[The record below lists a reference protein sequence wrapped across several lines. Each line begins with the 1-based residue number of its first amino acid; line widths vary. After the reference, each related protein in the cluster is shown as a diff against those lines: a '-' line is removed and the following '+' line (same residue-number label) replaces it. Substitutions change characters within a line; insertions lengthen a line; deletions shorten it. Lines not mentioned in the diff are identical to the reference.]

1 MLDYSDDEEPTGDVL
16 YYILSNRRH
25 QVNASV
31 NSLFDSKI
39 EPLAKN
45 QEDHPDS
52 FFMSTKTAVLLAQY
66 FAVLPVSGAT
76 GRNYKTIRFH
86 WFHYKIAYWSLC
98 LFGTLFYF
106 TCYLRYSLLTGRLI
120 FFGSAII
127 SSLLMLQL
135 GFNWK
140 KLTSEF
146 GQTETKLAK
155 YGYPVKI
162 GFQFK
167 VLTISFVAFGLV
179 EFVLAK
185 FTFFDETLCDTHK
198 GDTSSL
204 LYSFFMRH
212 YREVF
217 EFHTYNIVAGFLML
231 VSNFRTS
238 TVWVFQDL
246 FLGFVS
252 RSIAERFKQIHTLLN
267 GIHGQEMPMSFWKE
281 IREDYNELTMLTKK
295 VDFYV
300 QKLMFLAI
308 GNNLFFLCMTLFNS
322 LQNKI
327 SPLKLLSLCW
337 SFGFQLLRTVFVA
350 FSAARINDE
359 SKEPKTVLYSVSQ
372 KDYSSEVRRFLSQL
386 TTNEVALTGCGFFS
400 ITRSLL
406 LTVRITNVHFIGTGY
421 PYQTRAQGLT
431 DIMGTVITYEIV
443 LVQFNNSAD
452 KFELRNNQTC
462 LN

>member
-1 MLDYSDDEEPTGDVL
+1 
-16 YYILSNRRH
+16 
-25 QVNASV
+25 
-31 NSLFDSKI
+31 
-39 EPLAKN
+39 
-45 QEDHPDS
+45 
-52 FFMSTKTAVLLAQY
+52 
-66 FAVLPVSGAT
+66 
-76 GRNYKTIRFH
+76 
-86 WFHYKIAYWSLC
+86 
-98 LFGTLFYF
+98 
-106 TCYLRYSLLTGRLI
+106 
-120 FFGSAII
+120 
-127 SSLLMLQL
+127 
-135 GFNWK
+135 
-140 KLTSEF
+140 
-146 GQTETKLAK
+146 
-155 YGYPVKI
+155 
-162 GFQFK
+162 
-167 VLTISFVAFGLV
+167 
-179 EFVLAK
+179 
-185 FTFFDETLCDTHK
+185 
-198 GDTSSL
+198 
-204 LYSFFMRH
+204 
-212 YREVF
+212 
-217 EFHTYNIVAGFLML
+217 ML

-406 LTVRITNVHFIGTGY
+406 LT
-421 PYQTRAQGLT
+421 
-431 DIMGTVITYEIV
+431 IMGTVITYEIV

-462 LN
+462 LD